1 VPKPIGQPT
10 KYREEYC
17 NIAVEYLGKGHSI
30 VALAGKLGVRESTAH
45 AWAKKYPEFREALD
59 LGIAKAVGFWED
71 KLIAAASGENKAA
84 PAILIF
90 GLKNRAPSAWRD
102 VQSLEHTGKDGQA
115 IKTQEVSSR
124 EKLFDLVARVSKRE
138 RAAPDNPGKPH

>member
-45 AWAKKYPEFREALD
+45 AWAKKYPEFLEALD

-71 KLIAAASGENKAA
+71 RLIDVADGSSKAQVAA
-84 PAILIF
+84 IIF
-90 GLKNRAPSAWRD
+90 GLKNRAPTAWSD
-102 VQSLEHTGKDGQA
+102 KILNEHTGAGGGPMEHKVE
-115 IKTQEVSSR
+115 IT
-124 EKLFDLVARVSKRE
+124 FVAAGE
-138 RAAPDNPGKPH
+138 